1 MLTGPRIPFAL
12 ARAGLLPE
20 SLARISANGV
30 PAVAILVI
38 GVWSVFLSVTGT
50 FDILTD
56 IYIFVL
62 WVFFGLSG
70 GAVLVLRYRWPDA
83 ERPYRVWGYPYVP
96 VLFLLVTI
104 YLLINTLLAT
114 PSRALAG
121 IGLIIIGLPVYEY
134 FIRRAGTVVPPVWR
148 QNEEG

>member
-1 MLTGPRIPFAL
+1 M
-12 ARAGLLPE
+12 
-20 SLARISANGV
+20 
-30 PAVAILVI
+30 
-38 GVWSVFLSVTGT
+38 WSVFLSVTGT

-70 GAVLVLRYRWPDA
+70 AAVIVLRYRWPDA

-96 VLFLLVTI
+96 VLFLLVTV

-134 FIRRAGTVVPPVWR
+134 SLRRAGTVIPPIWR
-148 QNEEG
+148 QNDKEDS